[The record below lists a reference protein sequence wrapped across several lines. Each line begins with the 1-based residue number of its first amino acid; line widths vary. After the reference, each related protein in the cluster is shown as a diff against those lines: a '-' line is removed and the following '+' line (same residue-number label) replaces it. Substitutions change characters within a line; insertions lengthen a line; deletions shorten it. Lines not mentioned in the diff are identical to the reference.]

1 MKKTV
6 AALTLG
12 LALLASASAFA
23 AEKTVK
29 LAVPGMYCA
38 SCPFIVKTSISAV
51 DGVLAVE
58 TTLEDRTAVVTF
70 DDAVTSLDAITQ
82 ATANAGYESSLVE
95 VVGG

>member
-6 AALTLG
+6 AAFTLG
-12 LALLASASAFA
+12 LTLLASASALA

-29 LAVPGMYCA
+29 LAVPGMFCA

-70 DDAVTSLDAITQ
+70 DDVVTSLDAITQ